1 MYDLQEDVDDELY
14 SYVGS
19 DDQNDPIYSKKSWV
33 L

>member
-1 MYDLQEDVDDELY
+1 MYDLQEVLDDELY
-14 SYVGS
+14 SYVDS